1 MSLLLMAGEINFPAN
16 IFMKN
21 KQSVKL
27 DIFFEKAKINNNQ
40 SQNLKYSSSFS
51 FSIQKK
57 FNFLFS
63 KILYRN
69 ISIKLLLKMTLMKLM
84 KMSSLLLLEA
94 VYKDQLMIY
103 SHSCYCYSLIH
114 KKPKRYL

>member
-40 SQNLKYSSSFS
+40 SQNLNNTKPVHVKY
-51 FSIQKK
+51 
-57 FNFLFS
+57 
-63 KILYRN
+63 
-69 ISIKLLLKMTLMKLM
+69 
-84 KMSSLLLLEA
+84 
-94 VYKDQLMIY
+94 
-103 SHSCYCYSLIH
+103 
-114 KKPKRYL
+114 